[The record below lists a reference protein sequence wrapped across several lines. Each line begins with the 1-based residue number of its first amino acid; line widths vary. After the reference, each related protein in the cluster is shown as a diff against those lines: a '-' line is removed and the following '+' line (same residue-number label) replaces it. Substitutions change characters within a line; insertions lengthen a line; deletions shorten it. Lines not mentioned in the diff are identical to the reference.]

1 MFHRKVLLNFF
12 QQDLEPLH
20 SAWWRYKDLPLN
32 FPYHGL
38 SKEWQ
43 LEIFLKGLC
52 NNTRTW
58 VEKGDGIIPFY
69 QRSVDEAYYLL
80 EDMAEYDY

>member
-1 MFHRKVLLNFF
+1 MFHRKILLNFF

-20 SAWWRYKDLPLN
+20 SAWWRYKDLLMN

-38 SKEWQ
+38 SKEYQ
-43 LEIFLKGLC
+43 LEIFLNDLC
-52 NNTRTW
+52 NTTKIW
-58 VEKGDGIIPFY
+58 VERGDGIIPFY

-80 EDMAEYDY
+80 EDMAEYDH